1 MENKRRGYF
10 KCTRLNKIFN
20 ADLIA
25 AYNILMTLKST
36 LIAPI
41 TPSPEKG
48 VGVIGLKDAMRVVKV
63 VSEGQEAPSYP
74 PELAEKFLLFGK
86 WRLDEVEV
94 KDPGLKGYICL
105 KPMLVPHSGGRHE
118 HRRFGK
124 AEVNV
129 VERLANMLM
138 RPGPNGGKKSKALKI
153 VRNALEII
161 HLKTGENPVQVLVRA
176 IENAAPR
183 EDVTRLSYGG
193 IVYFKAV
200 DISPQR
206 RLDLA
211 LRWMGEAVRM
221 ASFRSRKTPEEALA
235 DEIIAAAQNDASSY
249 AIRKKNELERIALAS
264 R

>member
-1 MENKRRGYF
+1 MSE
-10 KCTRLNKIFN
+10 
-20 ADLIA
+20 AEA
-25 AYNILMTLKST
+25 AARM
-36 LIAPI
+36 
-41 TPSPEKG
+41 
-48 VGVIGLKDAMRVVKV
+48 
-63 VSEGQEAPSYP
+63 
-74 PELAEKFLLFGK
+74 PELAEKFKLFGK

-94 KDPGLKGYICL
+94 KDPGLKRYICL

-129 VERLANMLM
+129 VERLANMFM
-138 RPGPNGGKKSKALKI
+138 RPGPNGGKKTKALKI

-161 HLKTGENPVQVLVRA
+161 HLRTRRNPVQVLVRA
-176 IENAAPR
+176 IENSAPR
-183 EDVTRLSYGG
+183 EDVTKLSYGG

-211 LRWMGEAVRM
+211 LRHLAQGAREAC
-221 ASFRSRKTPEEALA
+221 FRSRKTPEEALA
-235 DEIIAAAQNDASSY
+235 EEIIAAAENDSKSF